1 MIGYFKFPPS
11 YNINLPRIIGN
22 YNPDWGILRFDD
34 EGRVVLKLI
43 RETKGRED
51 TSLLRFSNE
60 GRKIDAAKKHFSTLG
75 LDYRVVTDAT
85 HDWYEPEYMRA

>member
-1 MIGYFKFPPS
+1 V
-11 YNINLPRIIGN
+11 IGN

-85 HDWYEPEYMRA
+85 HDWYEPEYMRALREPRLPYGEE